1 LTTNV
6 QNVRALRKYLA
17 RSLHAR
23 FHCGVLARIAKGIW
37 RGVDDSHNHWPI
49 NIDGESAR
57 Y

>member
-1 LTTNV
+1 
-6 QNVRALRKYLA
+6 LRQYHA

-37 RGVDDSHNHWPI
+37 RGVDDSHNHWPV